1 MRAFYYFELCKIFGG
16 VPLVERSLT
25 VNDSKSL
32 QRATEAETAEFIM
45 NDLADAALEENLP
58 SRVSL
63 PESEIGRVTRE
74 AVWAMQ
80 ARVYMYFA
88 KDDAS
93 YYEDARDAAKKVVE
107 SGCELAPNFQS
118 LFLEGNYLLSE
129 SILPNIQGDD
139 PTNNVYGSFVP
150 VYSNPR
156 GSVGAYGL
164 ISLLRIWLMNLK
176 KGIPVCCLLLC
187 SLVINSPVR

>member
-1 MRAFYYFELCKIFGG
+1 M
-16 VPLVERSLT
+16 VERSLT

-118 LFLEGNYLLSE
+118 LFSGRELFTE
-129 SILPNIQGDD
+129 
-139 PTNNVYGSFVP
+139 
-150 VYSNPR
+150 
-156 GSVGAYGL
+156 
-164 ISLLRIWLMNLK
+164 
-176 KGIPVCCLLLC
+176 
-187 SLVINSPVR
+187 

>member
-1 MRAFYYFELCKIFGG
+1 MTVKACKELLRLR
-16 VPLVERSLT
+16 LV
-25 VNDSKSL
+25 
-32 QRATEAETAEFIM
+32 EFIM

-93 YYEDARDAAKKVVE
+93 YYEDARDAAKRLWNQVV
-107 SGCELAPNFQS
+107 N
-118 LFLEGNYLLSE
+118 
-129 SILPNIQGDD
+129 
-139 PTNNVYGSFVP
+139 
-150 VYSNPR
+150 
-156 GSVGAYGL
+156 
-164 ISLLRIWLMNLK
+164 
-176 KGIPVCCLLLC
+176 
-187 SLVINSPVR
+187 